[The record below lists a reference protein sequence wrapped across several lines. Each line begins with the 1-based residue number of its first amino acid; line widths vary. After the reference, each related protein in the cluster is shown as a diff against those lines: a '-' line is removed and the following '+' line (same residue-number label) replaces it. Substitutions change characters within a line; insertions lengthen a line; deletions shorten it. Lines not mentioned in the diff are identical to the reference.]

1 MTPPQLTEVE
11 ALELLAQ
18 QYGLTGQLSA
28 LPGERDRNFQ
38 LCLASGE
45 KNTFKVV
52 SADVPLESLKVE
64 IQAMQHLNS
73 ELGSLVPHP
82 LADQAGRF
90 ISQVSLQ
97 NGRSC
102 WLRLQSWQPGIPLA
116 EFRPHTTE
124 LFHSV
129 GHLMGQV
136 ATSLSTLA
144 VPDPHPDLPW
154 HPDQASQIVEE
165 GLSLVADPLLKNFL
179 EQALRL
185 YDRYGRP
192 LETDLP
198 RSLIQNDAN
207 DYNILV
213 HGGLEGPP
221 KLSLIDFG
229 DMVVSWTCA
238 EAAVTLAYALLGQIS
253 PWKAVQATLGGFSQT
268 RPLSPKEAEFVW
280 PMALMRLGVSI
291 VMAANQIQEQPE
303 NEYLLISQ
311 QPIRELLQHLN
322 ALSLEEGIARSR
334 FACGHSPICRKVSLE
349 TTLEKQMFFPVMG
362 QALTPDNTL
371 LLPLGIEKFYQ

>member
-1 MTPPQLTEVE
+1 MCIRDR
-11 ALELLAQ
+11 
-18 QYGLTGQLSA
+18 YGLTVQLSA

-102 WLRLQSWQPGIPLA
+102 WLRLQSWQPGTPLA

-129 GHLMGQV
+129 GHLMGRV

-144 VPDPHPDLPW
+144 VPDSNPELPW
-154 HPDQASQIVEE
+154 HPDQALQIVEE
-165 GLSLVADPLLKNFL
+165 GLSLVTDPLLKNFL

-207 DYNILV
+207 DYNVLV
-213 HGGLEGPP
+213 HGKLEGPP
-221 KLSLIDFG
+221 ELSLIDFG

-238 EAAVTLAYALLGQIS
+238 EAAVTLAYTLLGQIAPVS
-253 PWKAVQATLGGFSQT
+253 YTHLTLPT
-268 RPLSPKEAEFVW
+268 
-280 PMALMRLGVSI
+280 I
-291 VMAANQIQEQPE
+291 
-303 NEYLLISQ
+303 LL
-311 QPIRELLQHLN
+311 
-322 ALSLEEGIARSR
+322 
-334 FACGHSPICRKVSLE
+334 V
-349 TTLEKQMFFPVMG
+349 
-362 QALTPDNTL
+362 
-371 LLPLGIEKFYQ
+371 

>member
-18 QYGLTGQLSA
+18 QYGLTGQLVA

-64 IQAMQHLNS
+64 IRAMQHLNS

-90 ISQVSLQ
+90 ISQGSLQ
-97 NGRSC
+97 NGSSC

-116 EFRPHTTE
+116 EFRPLTTE

-144 VPDPHPDLPW
+144 VPDPHPNLPW

-165 GLSLVADPLLKNFL
+165 GLSLVADPLL
-179 EQALRL
+179 
-185 YDRYGRP
+185 
-192 LETDLP
+192 
-198 RSLIQNDAN
+198 
-207 DYNILV
+207 
-213 HGGLEGPP
+213 
-221 KLSLIDFG
+221 
-229 DMVVSWTCA
+229 
-238 EAAVTLAYALLGQIS
+238 
-253 PWKAVQATLGGFSQT
+253 
-268 RPLSPKEAEFVW
+268 
-280 PMALMRLGVSI
+280 
-291 VMAANQIQEQPE
+291 
-303 NEYLLISQ
+303 
-311 QPIRELLQHLN
+311 
-322 ALSLEEGIARSR
+322 
-334 FACGHSPICRKVSLE
+334 
-349 TTLEKQMFFPVMG
+349 
-362 QALTPDNTL
+362 
-371 LLPLGIEKFYQ
+371 